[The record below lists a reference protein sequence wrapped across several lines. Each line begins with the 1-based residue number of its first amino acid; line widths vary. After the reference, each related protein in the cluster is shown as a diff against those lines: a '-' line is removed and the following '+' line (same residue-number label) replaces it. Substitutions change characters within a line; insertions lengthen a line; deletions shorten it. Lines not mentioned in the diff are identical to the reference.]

1 MSAVKLLKPWKH
13 YNEGEIAGFGEEI
26 NQKLIKAGIA
36 EAYVEAGIDEEKVER
51 KARSGKRSADGDTPP
66 AAPADTADGA
76 GSTEPEGQ

>member
-36 EAYVEAGIDEEKVER
+36 EEYVEAGSDEEKVGR
-51 KARSGKRSADGDTPP
+51 KARSGKRSADGDAPP
-66 AAPADTADGA
+66 AAPADSVDGA
-76 GSTEPEGQ
+76 GSAGQEGQ